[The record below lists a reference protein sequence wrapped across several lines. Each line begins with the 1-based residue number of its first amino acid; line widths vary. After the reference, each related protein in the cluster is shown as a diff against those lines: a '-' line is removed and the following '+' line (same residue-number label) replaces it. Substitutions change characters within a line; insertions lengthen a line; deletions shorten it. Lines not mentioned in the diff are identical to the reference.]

1 MKTLIDMH
9 THTGFSPDGEGTV
22 EQSLAKAKELGLA
35 AFAIT
40 DHCDCN
46 FRYKADHY
54 GDPEA
59 LKDGMMYGSG
69 EYAPASIVAQYE
81 ASQHLEGLNFLCGI
95 ELGQPL
101 QDIEFAEEIAS
112 DKRLDFIIG
121 SHHQNKGMDDFYWI
135 EYKNMDLPQIYALL
149 DDYFKEMLEMCK
161 WGKLDVLGHLTYPL
175 RYIQGDCGI
184 QIDLSPYE
192 DIIREIFCTLI
203 QKGKGIEI
211 NVSGLRQK
219 YGKPL
224 PNLDYVKLYKALG
237 GEILTIGSDAHCTAD
252 IGRDIS
258 AGVEMAQAAGFKYLT
273 YFKKHEPKFIK
284 IEI

>member
-121 SHHQNKGMDDFYWI
+121 SHHQNKDKDDFYWI
-135 EYKNMDLPQIYALL
+135 EYKNMDLSQTYALL

-161 WGKLDVLGHLTYPL
+161 WGK
-175 RYIQGDCGI
+175 
-184 QIDLSPYE
+184 
-192 DIIREIFCTLI
+192 
-203 QKGKGIEI
+203 
-211 NVSGLRQK
+211 
-219 YGKPL
+219 
-224 PNLDYVKLYKALG
+224 
-237 GEILTIGSDAHCTAD
+237 
-252 IGRDIS
+252 IGR
-258 AGVEMAQAAGFKYLT
+258 AHV
-273 YFKKHEPKFIK
+273 
-284 IEI
+284 

>member
-69 EYAPASIVAQYE
+69 KYAPASIVAQYE

-95 ELGQPL
+95 ELVFQKSVL
-101 QDIEFAEEIAS
+101 
-112 DKRLDFIIG
+112 L
-121 SHHQNKGMDDFYWI
+121 FY
-135 EYKNMDLPQIYALL
+135 
-149 DDYFKEMLEMCK
+149 
-161 WGKLDVLGHLTYPL
+161 
-175 RYIQGDCGI
+175 
-184 QIDLSPYE
+184 
-192 DIIREIFCTLI
+192 
-203 QKGKGIEI
+203 
-211 NVSGLRQK
+211 
-219 YGKPL
+219 
-224 PNLDYVKLYKALG
+224 PNLRGIAALRHRI
-237 GEILTIGSDAHCTAD
+237 EAPLHN
-252 IGRDIS
+252 RKFWR
-258 AGVEMAQAAGFKYLT
+258 GFL
-273 YFKKHEPKFIK
+273 
-284 IEI
+284 

>member
-121 SHHQNKGMDDFYWI
+121 SHHQNKGKDDFYWI
-135 EYKNMDLPQIYALL
+135 KYKNMDLSQIYALL

-219 YGKPL
+219 YGKP
-224 PNLDYVKLYKALG
+224 
-237 GEILTIGSDAHCTAD
+237 
-252 IGRDIS
+252 S
-258 AGVEMAQAAGFKYLT
+258 AARY
-273 YFKKHEPKFIK
+273 
-284 IEI
+284 

>member
-1 MKTLIDMH
+1 
-9 THTGFSPDGEGTV
+9 
-22 EQSLAKAKELGLA
+22 
-35 AFAIT
+35 
-40 DHCDCN
+40 
-46 FRYKADHY
+46 
-54 GDPEA
+54 
-59 LKDGMMYGSG
+59 MMYGSG

-81 ASQHLEGLNFLCGI
+81 ASHHLEGLNFLCGI

-121 SHHQNKGMDDFYWI
+121 SHHQNKGKDDFYWI

-224 PNLDYVKLYKALG
+224 PDLGYVKLYKALG

>member
-22 EQSLAKAKELGLA
+22 QQSIQRAKELGLA

-101 QDIEFAEEIAS
+101 QDIEFAES
-112 DKRLDFIIG
+112 F
-121 SHHQNKGMDDFYWI
+121 N
-135 EYKNMDLPQIYALL
+135 YK
-149 DDYFKEMLEMCK
+149 YF
-161 WGKLDVLGHLTYPL
+161 
-175 RYIQGDCGI
+175 
-184 QIDLSPYE
+184 
-192 DIIREIFCTLI
+192 
-203 QKGKGIEI
+203 I
-211 NVSGLRQK
+211 NVGNAFYGATVKAGGLR
-219 YGKPL
+219 
-224 PNLDYVKLYKALG
+224 
-237 GEILTIGSDAHCTAD
+237 
-252 IGRDIS
+252 
-258 AGVEMAQAAGFKYLT
+258 
-273 YFKKHEPKFIK
+273 
-284 IEI
+284 

>member
-81 ASQHLEGLNFLCGI
+81 AAKHLEGLNFSLRNRAWSA
-95 ELGQPL
+95 
-101 QDIEFAEEIAS
+101 FAGYRICRRDS
-112 DKRLDFIIG
+112 
-121 SHHQNKGMDDFYWI
+121 
-135 EYKNMDLPQIYALL
+135 
-149 DDYFKEMLEMCK
+149 
-161 WGKLDVLGHLTYPL
+161 
-175 RYIQGDCGI
+175 
-184 QIDLSPYE
+184 
-192 DIIREIFCTLI
+192 
-203 QKGKGIEI
+203 
-211 NVSGLRQK
+211 LRQT
-219 YGKPL
+219 P
-224 PNLDYVKLYKALG
+224 
-237 GEILTIGSDAHCTAD
+237 
-252 IGRDIS
+252 
-258 AGVEMAQAAGFKYLT
+258 
-273 YFKKHEPKFIK
+273 
-284 IEI
+284 

>member
-1 MKTLIDMH
+1 M
-9 THTGFSPDGEGTV
+9 
-22 EQSLAKAKELGLA
+22 
-35 AFAIT
+35 
-40 DHCDCN
+40 
-46 FRYKADHY
+46 
-54 GDPEA
+54 
-59 LKDGMMYGSG
+59 
-69 EYAPASIVAQYE
+69 
-81 ASQHLEGLNFLCGI
+81 
-95 ELGQPL
+95 

-121 SHHQNKGMDDFYWI
+121 SHHQNKGKDDFYWI
-135 EYKNMDLPQIYALL
+135 EYKNMDLSQTYALL

-184 QIDLSPYE
+184 QIDLSPYDE
-192 DIIREIFCTLI
+192 IIREIFCTLI

-224 PNLDYVKLYKALG
+224 PDLGYVKLYRSLG